1 MPIGTEPA
9 MTVSG
14 AAAATTMKTMAP
26 GPSRPRSR
34 CGPSAVL
41 GGLAVAGGAETV
53 AMRTSGGAAVPDCR
67 RRGAMGRKPDR
78 LSGGAGYT
86 TVIFRKRRRDIEWET
101 PVTGFSFENRVV
113 DTSRGYARPPA
124 RGGPTCRGVE

>member
-53 AMRTSGGAAVPDCR
+53 VVPSIVLVESGAATLPALVGATALVLLVGWCLTQFGR
-67 RRGAMGRKPDR
+67 RMAAVGGTYSYTAKGLGPVGA
-78 LSGGAGYT
+78 LTGGWALL
-86 TVIFRKRRRDIEWET
+86 V
-101 PVTGFSFENRVV
+101 
-113 DTSRGYARPPA
+113 GYAA
-124 RGGPTCRGVE
+124 VTMSALVG

>member
-67 RRGAMGRKPDR
+67 RRGAMGSKPGP

-86 TVIFRKRRRDIEWET
+86 IVIFRKHRCDTEWET
-101 PVTGFSFENRVV
+101 AVTGFSFENRAA
-113 DTSRGYARPPA
+113 DTARGYARAPP
-124 RGGPTCRGVE
+124 RGGAGVRRA